1 MILPAGTMFAFPQP
15 MGGFFV
21 FVLDRI
27 RTVLLALSLVV
38 LMKCVFALVN

>member
-1 MILPAGTMFAFPQP
+1 MVLPAGTALALPPP
-15 MGGFFV
+15 MGGFFM

-38 LMKCVFALVN
+38 LMKCAWSLLG

>member
-1 MILPAGTMFAFPQP
+1 MILPAGMAFALPQL
-15 MGGFFV
+15 MGGFFM

-38 LMKCVFALVN
+38 LMKCAWSLLN